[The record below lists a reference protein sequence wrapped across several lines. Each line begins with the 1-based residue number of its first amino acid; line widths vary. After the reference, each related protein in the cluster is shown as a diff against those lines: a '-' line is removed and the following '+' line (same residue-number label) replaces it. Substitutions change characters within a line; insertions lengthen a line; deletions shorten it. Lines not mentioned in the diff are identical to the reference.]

1 MDTEF
6 LGSTSLGQETD
17 YPTLY
22 TPSLLQA
29 IPRRVTR
36 ESLSLFDDKMPFSG
50 VDIWNAYE
58 VSWLNNQGKPEVAAL
73 ELQVPASSPS
83 IIESKSLKL
92 YLNSLNGTQFSNV
105 LEVRQTLESDLSV
118 NTESTVEVRLLPLSK
133 ARLKSFATLPGESLD
148 EQDLIVDSYNVDSNL
163 LSVDLNQDVSES
175 LHTDLFRSLCPV
187 TSQPDWASILIRYQ
201 GHAFDKAGLLR
212 YLLSYR
218 NHAGFHEQCVERIF
232 MDLSKAGMPKEL
244 SVYARFTRR
253 GGIDINPYRTN
264 SKDSVENLRLVRQ

>member
-1 MDTEF
+1 VDKDF
-6 LGSTSLGQETD
+6 LDSTALGKETD
-17 YPTLY
+17 YPAIY

-36 ESLSLFDDKMPFSG
+36 EALSIFDDKMPFSG

-58 VSWLNNQGKPEVAAL
+58 VSWLNAQGKPEVAVL
-73 ELQVPASSPS
+73 EMVVPANSPS

-92 YLNSLNGTQFSNV
+92 YLKSFNGTQFSNV

-133 ARLKSFATLPGESLD
+133 ARAQSLATLPGESLD
-148 EQDLIVDSYNVDSNL
+148 EQDLVVDSYNPDCNL
-163 LSVDLNQDVSES
+163 LSVDLNEETSES

-187 TSQPDWASILIRYQ
+187 TGQPDWASILIQYQ
-201 GHAFDKAGLLR
+201 GHRFDRAGLLR
-212 YLLSYR
+212 YLLSFR

-232 MDLSKAGMPKEL
+232 MDLSQAGRPKEL

-253 GGIDINPYRTN
+253 GGIDINPYRTT
-264 SKDSVENLRLVRQ
+264 SKDSIDNLRLVRQ